1 MMKRRPIATE
11 LGGTYSGEAAPIAAF
26 PASPKTRT
34 REAFLLLLV
43 THFTVDCFS
52 STLPTIQPILASRFG
67 LTLAQAGL
75 LGGLWMFASSVMQLP
90 FGLLSDRLHS
100 RLFTVFSPLAAG
112 LFLTSTSLAT
122 GFPGVVAFLLL
133 GGMGVAAY
141 HPHSTSQAGQLGG
154 QRRGIATAIFITA
167 GTAGLGVGPLYL
179 AEVIERFGYENLWV
193 AALPVVAA
201 SPLLLWRVPQP
212 TVDPQSKRRGVDWA
226 VLRKQSRPLLAHYA
240 LVVLRSIVQ
249 VGMAQYLA
257 LYMVQ
262 VRDTD
267 FKAASV
273 ALAVFFAS
281 TSAGSFLGG
290 SLADRIGGRKVI
302 VASCVA
308 SGPLLACFLA
318 SDGWLS
324 LLALFVGGT
333 ALLATVPVNVV
344 MARELVPSQGGTAAA
359 LMMGFGWGLAGI
371 AFVPVAGLIADF
383 VGLDSVLWGFTALP
397 ILGIPI
403 ALGLP
408 GAVRITR
415 PDRRSEG

>member
-1 MMKRRPIATE
+1 M
-11 LGGTYSGEAAPIAAF
+11 
-26 PASPKTRT
+26 
-34 REAFLLLLV
+34 LLV

-52 STLPTIQPILASRFG
+52 STLPTIQPILASRFE
-67 LTLAQAGL
+67 LTLAHAGL

-90 FGLLSDRLHS
+90 FGLLSDRFHS
-100 RLFTVFSPLAAG
+100 RLFTVLSPLAAA
-112 LFLTSTSLAT
+112 LFLAATSLAT
-122 GFPGVVAFLLL
+122 GLFGVAALLLL
-133 GGMGVAAY
+133 GGMGVAAF
-141 HPHSTSQAGQLGG
+141 HPHSTSQAGHLGG
-154 QRRGIATAIFITA
+154 QRRGIATAVFITA

-179 AEVIERFGYENLWV
+179 AEVIERFGYERLWL

-201 SPLLLWRVPQP
+201 SPLLLWRVPQA
-212 TVDPQSKRRGVDWA
+212 TVAPEAKQRGVDWA
-226 VLRKQSRPLLAHYA
+226 VLRQQRRPLLAHYA

-262 VRDTD
+262 VRGTD

-281 TSAGSFLGG
+281 TSAGSFVGG

-302 VASCVA
+302 VASCLA
-308 SGPLLACFLA
+308 SGPLLACFFAL
-318 SDGWLS
+318 DGWLS

-333 ALLATVPVNVV
+333 VLLSTIPVNIV
-344 MARELVPSQGGTAAA
+344 MARELVPSQAGTAAA

-371 AFVPVAGLIADF
+371 AFVPIAGLIADII
-383 VGLDSVLWGFTALP
+383 GLDLVLWGFTALP

-403 ALGLP
+403 ALVLP
-408 GAVRITR
+408 SLAQ
-415 PDRRSEG
+415 SETSDS